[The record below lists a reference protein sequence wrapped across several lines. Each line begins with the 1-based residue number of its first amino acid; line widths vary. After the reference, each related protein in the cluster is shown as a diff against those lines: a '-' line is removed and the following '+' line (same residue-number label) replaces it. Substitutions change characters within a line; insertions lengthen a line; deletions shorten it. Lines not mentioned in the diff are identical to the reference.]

1 MPVAPQSTGSAISL
15 TGKPY
20 FEVFGSESVA
30 IDPLQGAHLSRSCGL
45 GVDRGFIPRPCICPH
60 LEHLDPVAEAAGE
73 NKSYL

>member
-15 TGKPY
+15 TGNPGFKILL
-20 FEVFGSESVA
+20 SESVA

-45 GVDRGFIPRPCICPH
+45 GVDRGFLPGPCICPH
-60 LEHLDPVAEAAGE
+60 LEQLDPVAGAAGE